1 MLVYNTQNFVLL
13 RAVTSLKRK
22 LKGKFVKFN
31 NFEFETLQLAKTL
44 VEESCECR
52 ILEKWRR
59 LFFVMG
65 A

>member
-13 RAVTSLKRK
+13 CTVTSLKRK
-22 LKGKFVKFN
+22 LKGKFVKCI
-31 NFEFETLQLAKTL
+31 NFGFESLQLAKAL
-44 VEESCECR
+44 AEGGCECGA
-52 ILEKWRR
+52 LEKWRR